1 MAIKKTIRTR
11 QPFPNSLVAARRG
24 SRNGEAMAEEEK
36 QEAEIQQE
44 LGSRSPKPE
53 ARSPKTVTVYIE
65 DRQEQEPE
73 ARSPKTV
80 TVYIE
85 DRQEQEADAAP
96 PEDETDRLAKGGPRP
111 SSRTEEGFTSR
122 APGGM
127 S

>member
-1 MAIKKTIRTR
+1 MGKQWLKKKNKRLK
-11 QPFPNSLVAARRG
+11 S
-24 SRNGEAMAEEEK
+24 SR
-36 QEAEIQQE
+36 
-44 LGSRSPKPE
+44 SWRSPKPE